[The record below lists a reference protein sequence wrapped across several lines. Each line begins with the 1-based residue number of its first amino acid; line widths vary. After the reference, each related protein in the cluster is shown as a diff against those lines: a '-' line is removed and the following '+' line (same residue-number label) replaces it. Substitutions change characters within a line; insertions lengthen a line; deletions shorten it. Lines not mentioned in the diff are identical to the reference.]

1 MKHAKR
7 LVSLLLTMV
16 MLLAMGVTSA
26 FAAGSDGSITITNA
40 TVGKEYSVYKVFD
53 LTYSTNDD
61 AGETN
66 VAYTYTKN
74 GENDTF
80 FTALQGEGSLF
91 ALVETTTSGV
101 YSVTLAAGKTASDVS
116 TFLSEQKDKLTAA
129 ATKKAEDSA
138 LTFDELAYGYYFVT
152 SEVGTVLT
160 IDSTLPNAEIVDK
173 NQKPDWDN
181 EDPKNPDE
189 DYPKNP
195 GKVIIEDG
203 VKKIENT
210 ANFGDTVNFSIAVN
224 ATAYV
229 GAEQATY
236 YYITDTL
243 ADGFSAASNI
253 KVFVGGAEKTLGT
266 DYTLAQN
273 GNTFTVTVPYA
284 EDYGANAKIEVT
296 YSATVEN
303 DAVLAGSGNLNTANF
318 TYDTKKPGTETPDP
332 DTTPDFPE
340 ENKKTTTTYVYA
352 LGIVKVDPEGNTLE
366 GAEFSVTDAN
376 DKTIFAKATDTKG
389 VYEYCAEGTEGAVKQ
404 FATDDNGVLVIKGVK
419 AGSYKVTEQV
429 APKGYNLLQGST
441 TVEAVLKE
449 QYSTTVTT
457 YIDENGKV
465 TEETTET
472 TKEYTASENVAGL
485 VIVNNKGTELP
496 STGGMGTTLFY
507 ALGGVLVVGAA
518 VLLVVKKRMG
528 RAAQ

>member
-61 AGETN
+61 STTN

-74 GENDTF
+74 GESDTF
-80 FTALQGEGSLF
+80 LAALQGESSPFDLT
-91 ALVETTTSGV
+91 ETTTSGV
-101 YSVTLAAGKTASDVS
+101 YSVTLTAGKTASDVS
-116 TFLSEQKDKLTAA
+116 TFLTKQQNNLTAA
-129 ATKKAEDSA
+129 ATATAEGSE
-138 LTFDELAYGYYFVT
+138 LTFNNLAYGYYFVT

-160 IDSTLPNAEIVDK
+160 IDSTIPNAQIVDK

-181 EDPKNPDE
+181 EDPDNPDE
-189 DYPKNP
+189 DYPDKP
-195 GKVIIEDG
+195 GKVIIENG
-203 VKKIENT
+203 VKKTENT

-229 GAEQATY
+229 GDQQATY

-243 ADGFSAASNI
+243 AGGFSAAKDI
-253 KVFVGGAEKTLGT
+253 KVLVNNEALDTTAYKLV
-266 DYTLAQN
+266 QN

-284 EDYGANAKIEVT
+284 EAYGANAKIEVT

-318 TYDTKKPGTETPDP
+318 TYDTKEPGTDTPDP

-340 ENKKTTTTYVYA
+340 DNKKTTTTYVYA

-366 GAEFSVTDAN
+366 GAEFSVQDNLSN
-376 DKTIFAKATDTKG
+376 DIWATGDNG
-389 VYEYCAEGTEGAVKQ
+389 IYEYCKAGTEGAVKQ

-419 AGSYKVTEQV
+419 AGSYNVTEQV
-429 APKGYNLLQGST
+429 APKGYNLLQDST
-441 TVEAVLKE
+441 TVEATLKE
-449 QYSTTVTT
+449 QYTTTVTT
-457 YIDENGKV
+457 YTDESGKV
-465 TEETTET
+465 TDQITDNK
-472 TKEYTASENVAGL
+472 KEYKANANVAGL

-528 RAAQ
+528 RDAQ

>member
-40 TVGKEYSVYKVFD
+40 TVGKEYSVFKVFD

-61 AGETN
+61 GTTN

-74 GENDTF
+74 GESDTF
-80 FTALQGEGSLF
+80 LDALQDGGSPF
-91 ALVETTTSGV
+91 ALTETTTSGV
-101 YSVTLAAGKTASDVS
+101 YRVTLAAGKTASDVS

-129 ATKKAEDSA
+129 GTETAVNSE
-138 LTFDELAYGYYFVT
+138 LTFDNLDYGYYFVT
-152 SEVGTVLT
+152 SEVGAVLT
-160 IDSTLPNAEIVDK
+160 IDSTLPNVEIVDK

-181 EDPKNPDE
+181 EDPENPDG
-189 DYPKNP
+189 DHP
-195 GKVIIEDG
+195 GKVIIDADG
-203 VKKIENT
+203 NKVTENT

-229 GAEQATY
+229 GDQQATY

-253 KVFVGGAEKTLGT
+253 KVKVGGVEKTLGT
-266 DYTLAQN
+266 DYKLDQN
-273 GNTFTVTVPYA
+273 GNTFTVTVPYDEA
-284 EDYGANAKIEVT
+284 YGANAKIEVT
-296 YSATVEN
+296 YSATVLN
-303 DAVLAGSGNLNTANF
+303 TAVLAGSGNLNTANF
-318 TYDTKKPGTETPDP
+318 TYDTKKPGTDTPDP
-332 DTTPDFPE
+332 DTTPNFPE
-340 ENKKTTTTYVYA
+340 DNKKTTTTYVYA

-366 GAEFSVTDAN
+366 GAEFSVTDADN
-376 DKTIFAKATDTKG
+376 ATIYATATDTKG
-389 VYEYCAEGTEGAVKQ
+389 VYEYCTKDTAGAVKQ

-441 TVEAVLKE
+441 TVEATLKGE
-449 QYSTTVTT
+449 YTTTITT
-457 YIDENGKV
+457 YLDTDGKV
-465 TEETTET
+465 TEEET
-472 TKEYTASENVAGL
+472 QSTKTYEAAANVAGL

-518 VLLVVKKRMG
+518 VLLVVKKRMS
-528 RAAQ
+528 RDAQ

>member
-40 TVGKEYSVYKVFD
+40 TVGKEYSVFKVFD

-61 AGETN
+61 GTTN

-74 GENDTF
+74 GESDTF
-80 FTALQGEGSLF
+80 LDALQGESSPFNLT
-91 ALVETTTSGV
+91 ATTTSGV
-101 YSVTLAAGKTASDVS
+101 YSVTLTAGKTASDVS
-116 TFLSEQKDKLTAA
+116 TFLTERQNNLTAA
-129 ATKKAEDSA
+129 ATATAEGSE
-138 LTFDELAYGYYFVT
+138 LTFNNLAHGYYFVT

-160 IDSTLPNAEIVDK
+160 IDSTLPNVEIIDK

-181 EDPKNPDE
+181 EDPENPDE
-189 DYPKNP
+189 DYPDKP
-195 GKVIIEDG
+195 GKVIIENG
-203 VKKIENT
+203 VKKTENT

-229 GAEQATY
+229 GDKQATY

-243 ADGFSAASNI
+243 ADGFSAAKDI
-253 KVFVGGAEKTLGT
+253 KVFVNNEALDENA
-266 DYTLAQN
+266 YTLVQN

-284 EDYGANAKIEVT
+284 KAYGANARIEVT

-318 TYDTKKPGTETPDP
+318 TYDTKKPGTDTPDP
-332 DTTPDFPE
+332 DTTPNFPE
-340 ENKKTTTTYVYA
+340 DNKKTTTTYVYA

-366 GAEFSVTDAN
+366 GAEFSVTDADN
-376 DKTIFAKATDTKG
+376 ATIYATATDTKG
-389 VYEYCAEGTEGAVKQ
+389 VYEYCTKDTAGAVKQ

-441 TVEAVLKE
+441 TVEATLKGE
-449 QYSTTVTT
+449 YTTTITT
-457 YIDENGKV
+457 YLDTDGKV
-465 TEETTET
+465 TEEET
-472 TKEYTASENVAGL
+472 QSTKTYEAAANVAGL

-518 VLLVVKKRMG
+518 VLLVVKKRMS
-528 RAAQ
+528 RDAQ

>member
-26 FAAGSDGSITITNA
+26 FAAVSDGSITITNA
-40 TVGKEYSVYKVFD
+40 TVGKKYSVYKVFD
-53 LTYSTNDD
+53 LTYSTIDGD
-61 AGETN
+61 STN

-80 FTALQGEGSLF
+80 LAALQGEGSPF
-91 ALVETTTSGV
+91 ALTETTTSGV

-129 ATKKAEDSA
+129 GTETAVDSE
-138 LTFDELAYGYYFVT
+138 LTFNNLAYGYYFVT

-160 IDSTLPNAEIVDK
+160 IDSTLPDVEIVDK

-181 EDPKNPDE
+181 EDPENPDE
-189 DYPKNP
+189 DYPDKP
-195 GKVIIEDG
+195 GKVIVEDG
-203 VKKIENT
+203 VKKTENT

-229 GAEQATY
+229 GDKQATY

-243 ADGFSAASNI
+243 ADGFSAAKDI
-253 KVFVGGAEKTLGT
+253 KVLVNNQALDKNA
-266 DYTLAQN
+266 YTLVQN

-284 EDYGANAKIEVT
+284 EAYGANAKIEVT
-296 YSATVEN
+296 YSATVLN
-303 DAVLAGSGNLNTANF
+303 TAVLAGSGNLNTANF
-318 TYDTKKPGTETPDP
+318 TYDTKEPGTDTPDP
-332 DTTPDFPE
+332 DITPDFPE
-340 ENKKTTTTYVYA
+340 DNKKTTTTYVYA
-352 LGIVKVDPEGNTLE
+352 LGIVKVDPEGNTLK
-366 GAEFSVTDAN
+366 GAEFSVTDA
-376 DKTIFAKATDTKG
+376 DDATIYATATGTKG
-389 VYEYCAEGTEGAVKQ
+389 VYEYCTEGTAGAVKQ

-465 TEETTET
+465 TEEATET

-528 RAAQ
+528 RDAQ

>member
-40 TVGKEYSVYKVFD
+40 TVGKEYSVFKVFD

-61 AGETN
+61 GTTN

-74 GENDTF
+74 GESDTF
-80 FTALQGEGSLF
+80 LDALQDGGSPF
-91 ALVETTTSGV
+91 ALTETTTSGV
-101 YSVTLAAGKTASDVS
+101 YRVTLAAGKTASDVS

-129 ATKKAEDSA
+129 GTETAVNSE
-138 LTFDELAYGYYFVT
+138 LTFDNLDYGYYFVT
-152 SEVGTVLT
+152 SEVGAVLT
-160 IDSTLPNAEIVDK
+160 IDSTLPNVEIVDK

-181 EDPKNPDE
+181 EDPENPDG
-189 DYPKNP
+189 DHP
-195 GKVIIEDG
+195 GKVIIDADG
-203 VKKIENT
+203 NKVTENT

-229 GAEQATY
+229 GDQQATY

-253 KVFVGGAEKTLGT
+253 KVKVGGVEKTLGT
-266 DYTLAQN
+266 DYKLDQN
-273 GNTFTVTVPYA
+273 GNTFTVTVPYDEA
-284 EDYGANAKIEVT
+284 YGANAKIEVT
-296 YSATVEN
+296 YSATVLN
-303 DAVLAGSGNLNTANF
+303 TAVLAGSGNLNTANF
-318 TYDTKKPGTETPDP
+318 TYDTKKPGTDTPDP
-332 DTTPDFPE
+332 DTTPNFPE
-340 ENKKTTTTYVYA
+340 DNKKTTTTYVYA

-366 GAEFSVTDAN
+366 GAEFSVTDVDN
-376 DKTIFAKATDTKG
+376 TTIFAKATGTKG
-389 VYEYCAEGTEGAVKQ
+389 VYEYCTEATVGAVKQ

-449 QYSTTVTT
+449 QYTTTVTT

-465 TEETTET
+465 TDQITDNK
-472 TKEYTASENVAGL
+472 KEYEANANVTGL

-518 VLLVVKKRMG
+518 VLLVVKKRMS
-528 RAAQ
+528 RDAQ